1 MNYSIVFASK
11 TGNTKLLADAI
22 QSSFPEEKVIYAGIP
37 QAEALQA
44 DRIFVGFWTDKGT
57 CCEEIKDFLKHIKNK
72 EIFLFGT
79 CGFGGSEAYF
89 QRVLTAVKKNIDS
102 SNTIVGTYMCQG
114 KMPQSVKDRYLKM
127 KKSPVP
133 VPNVDQLIANFDTAL
148 THPDTLDLEKLK
160 NIVKML

>member
-1 MNYSIVFASK
+1 MNYAIVCTSK
-11 TGNTKLLADAI
+11 TGNTKQLADVI
-22 QSSFPEEKVIYAGIP
+22 QSSLPEEKVIYAGIP

-44 DRIFVGFWTDKGT
+44 DRIYVGFWTDKGT
-57 CCEEIKDFLKHIKNK
+57 CCTEIKDFLKLAKDK

-89 QRVLTAVKKNIDS
+89 QKVLTAVKKNIDA

-133 VPNVDQLIANFDTAL
+133 IPNVDQMIANFDAAL
-148 THPDTLDLEKLK
+148 THPDEQDLEKLK
-160 NIVKML
+160 KML

>member
-1 MNYSIVFASK
+1 MNNAIVCASK

-22 QSSFPEEKVIYAGIP
+22 QSSLPEEKVIYAGIP

-72 EIFLFGT
+72 EIFVFET

-89 QRVLTAVKKNIDS
+89 QKVLTAVKKNIDS

>member
-1 MNYSIVFASK
+1 M
-11 TGNTKLLADAI
+11 
-22 QSSFPEEKVIYAGIP
+22 
-37 QAEALQA
+37 
-44 DRIFVGFWTDKGT
+44 
-57 CCEEIKDFLKHIKNK
+57 
-72 EIFLFGT
+72 FGT

-89 QRVLTAVKKNIDS
+89 QKVLTAVKKNVDS

>member
-1 MNYSIVFASK
+1 MNYAIVCASK

-22 QSSFPEEKVIYAGIP
+22 QSSLPEEKVIYAGIP

-89 QRVLTAVKKNIDS
+89 QKVLTAVKKNIDS

>member
-1 MNYSIVFASK
+1 MNYTIVCASK

-22 QSSFPEEKVIYAGIP
+22 QSSLSEEKVIYAGIP

-57 CCEEIKDFLKHIKNK
+57 CCTEIKDFLKHIKNK

-89 QRVLTAVKKNIDS
+89 QKVLTAVKKNVDS
-102 SNTIVGTYMCQG
+102 SNTIIGTYMCQG

-133 VPNVDQLIANFDTAL
+133 VPNVDQLIANSDTAL

>member
-1 MNYSIVFASK
+1 MNNAIICASK

-22 QSSFPEEKVIYAGIP
+22 QSSLPEEKVIYAGIP

-89 QRVLTAVKKNIDS
+89 QKVLTAVQKNVDS

-148 THPDTLDLEKLK
+148 THPDALDLEKLK

>member
-1 MNYSIVFASK
+1 MNYAIVCASK

-22 QSSFPEEKVIYAGIP
+22 QSSLPEEKVIYAGIP

-57 CCEEIKDFLKHIKNK
+57 CCTEIKDFLKHIKNK

-79 CGFGGSEAYF
+79 GGVGGSEAYF
-89 QRVLTAVKKNIDS
+89 QKVLTAVKKNVDS
-102 SNTIVGTYMCQG
+102 SNTIIGTYMCQG

-160 NIVKML
+160 TIVKVL

>member
-1 MNYSIVFASK
+1 MNYAIICASK
-11 TGNTKLLADAI
+11 TGNTKQLADAI
-22 QSSFPEEKVIYAGIP
+22 QSSLPEEKVIYAGIP
-37 QAEALQA
+37 QAGALQA

-72 EIFLFGT
+72 EIFLSGT

-89 QRVLTAVKKNIDS
+89 QKVLTAVQKNVDS

-148 THPDTLDLEKLK
+148 THPDALDLEKLK

>member
-11 TGNTKLLADAI
+11 TGNTKQLADSI
-22 QSSFPEEKVIYAGIP
+22 QSVLPKEQIIYSGLPASK
-37 QAEALQA
+37 ALQA

-57 CCEEIKDFLKHIKNK
+57 CCTEIKDFLKHIKNK

-89 QRVLTAVKKNIDS
+89 QKVLTAVKKNVDS